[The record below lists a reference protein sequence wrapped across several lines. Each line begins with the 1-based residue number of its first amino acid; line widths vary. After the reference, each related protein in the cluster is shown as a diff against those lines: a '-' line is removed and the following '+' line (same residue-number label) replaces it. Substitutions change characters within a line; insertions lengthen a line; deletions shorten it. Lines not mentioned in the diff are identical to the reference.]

1 MTITNILSTTYLRR
15 MADGYLAIAADLY
28 DVKYD
33 DSTVASVTNDAV
45 AHVQRN
51 VDIMNITNDDQIKR
65 LLMRSV
71 IHRVMEFVEAQ

>member
-45 AHVQRN
+45 AHVQRD

>member
-1 MTITNILSTTYLRR
+1 MTITNIVSTTKLQR
-15 MADGYLAIAADLY
+15 MANGFLAIAADLY

-65 LLMRSV
+65 LVMQSV

>member
-1 MTITNILSTTYLRR
+1 

-45 AHVQRN
+45 AHVQRD

>member
-1 MTITNILSTTYLRR
+1 

>member
-45 AHVQRN
+45 THVQRN

>member
-45 AHVQRN
+45 AHVQRD
-51 VDIMNITNDDQIKR
+51 VDIMNITNNDQIKR